1 MVRKEIFTFLDSY
14 RRADATDLL
23 YKWIDQLCPV
33 ILVRLI
39 RWVCFPQLASVYRKN
54 QLQQDLLMTF
64 DLLDKPD
71 LLHSKTKVRNDND
84 CDMREH
90 LGYRRTCYSV
100 IIARCWYLVTET
112 CQNKASLVYQT
123 VILYIDSSSLP
134 TEIELF
140 LHGI

>member
-14 RRADATDLL
+14 HSADATDLL

-39 RWVCFPQLASVYRKN
+39 RWLCFPQLASVDRKN

-90 LGYRRTCYSV
+90 LGYRRTK
-100 IIARCWYLVTET
+100 E
-112 CQNKASLVYQT
+112 K
-123 VILYIDSSSLP
+123 D
-134 TEIELF
+134 
-140 LHGI
+140 

>member
-1 MVRKEIFTFLDSY
+1 MISFRKMVRKEIFTFLDSY
-14 RRADATDLL
+14 RSADATDLL
-23 YKWIDQLCPV
+23 YKWIGTFNLCPV

-39 RWVCFPQLASVYRKN
+39 RWLCFPQLASVDRKN

-90 LGYRRTCYSV
+90 LGYRRT
-100 IIARCWYLVTET
+100 
-112 CQNKASLVYQT
+112 KGK
-123 VILYIDSSSLP
+123 D
-134 TEIELF
+134 
-140 LHGI
+140 